1 MSEMIKP
8 FLYPYRRAL
17 AGILCLGFCQ
27 AASGATIDFAGRTW
41 DLKAAAHEQG
51 PGPSFFSDSSGSVW
65 VDAQDQLH
73 LRIRQIDREI
83 DGVIESVWHSAQ
95 VLLPD
100 ALGYGTYQFKT
111 SSNPEPFEDNV
122 VWGLFVYQ
130 DDFNEIDVEFSRFN
144 DPSKDVGQF
153 VTQPGGKA
161 GNKERFATGLTG
173 SNPLSTHQFTW
184 LPDSIEFQS
193 YRGHSTDPSDLIREW
208 VYTGDDIPLA
218 SGGAT
223 PRINL
228 WQFKGVA
235 PSQPV
240 EVIINDFQFTPVPEP
255 SSLMLSIAAGS
266 LLLTRKRRW
275 RRCA

>member
-1 MSEMIKP
+1 MNKS
-8 FLYPYRRAL
+8 LQYQYRLAL
-17 AGILCLGFCQ
+17 AGLLCLGFSQ
-27 AASGATIDFAGRTW
+27 AASGATIGFAGRTW
-41 DLKAAAHEQG
+41 DIKAAAHEQG
-51 PGPSFFSDSSGSVW
+51 PGPSFFSDSNESVW
-65 VDAQDQLH
+65 VDAQDRLH
-73 LRIRQIDREI
+73 LKIRQIDREI

-100 ALGYGTYQFKT
+100 ALGYGTYQFKI

-122 VWGLFVYQ
+122 VFGLFVYQ
-130 DDFNEIDVEFSRFN
+130 DDFNEIDIEFSRFN

-153 VTQPGGKA
+153 VTQPGVKA

-184 LPDSIEFQS
+184 LPNSIEFQS
-193 YRGHSTDPSDLIREW
+193 YRGHSTDPSDLIHEW

-218 SGGAT
+218 SEGAT

-240 EVIINDFQFTPVPEP
+240 EVTINDFQFTPLPEP
-255 SSLMLSIAAGS
+255 SSLILMMVAGP
-266 LLLTRKRRW
+266 LLLTGNRRW
-275 RRCA
+275 RWCA